1 MPKQGPTRYHDLM
14 TSKAASF
21 KTNKL
26 AVNLVDLNCRGNQLT
41 GFYMMGTLAI
51 KRLIALIKKFLL
63 HLPSESYCIR
73 ILVTS
78 MKKLIS
84 DFHLKMK
91 HKASF
96 SL

>member
-41 GFYMMGTLAI
+41 AFYMMGTLVI
-51 KRLIALIKKFLL
+51 KWLIAL
-63 HLPSESYCIR
+63 
-73 ILVTS
+73 
-78 MKKLIS
+78 
-84 DFHLKMK
+84 
-91 HKASF
+91 
-96 SL
+96 